1 MPNTHTTLT
10 SLFTDI
16 ANAIRTKKGT
26 DGSIVADDFPDE
38 ISTISTGTD
47 TSDATATASDIAS
60 GKTAYVKGSKIT
72 GTAGIATATY
82 SNETITFTDGFPAR
96 VGPPT
101 TVDVIPLTVVN
112 NGTYTAEEDEA
123 YSPVTVNVPASA
135 VDSGTKNITTNG
147 IHDVVGYANAN
158 VSVPASEVDE
168 GTYNITANGNYNVV
182 GYANANVNIS
192 YKVIQY
198 APTMAQVKSSSYT
211 QCCSLTV
218 EKTGTY
224 KCSWVHYA
232 SASSSS
238 YYLSQLYKGSTAI
251 GSTHAC
257 PAYNGGS
264 GWVAEETGLK
274 FNAGDVISVRAR
286 SRSSSYLTV
295 AGFLVIERT
304 GD

>member
-1 MPNTHTTLT
+1 MAREHETLS

-26 DGSIVADDFPDE
+26 VGTIIADDFPDE
-38 ISTISTGTD
+38 ISTIQTGTD
-47 TSDATATASDIAS
+47 TSDADATANDIRS
-60 GKTAYVKGSKIT
+60 GKTAYVKGSKVT

-82 SNETITFTDGFPAR
+82 SDEGITFTDGFPFKP
-96 VGPPT
+96 GSEYNI
-101 TVDVIPLTVVN
+101 DVEPLTVTE
-112 NGTYTAEEDEA
+112 NGTYTAEQGEA

-147 IHDVVGYANAN
+147 VHDVVGYANAN
-158 VSVPASEVDE
+158 VNVPASEVDE

-198 APTMAQVKSSSYT
+198 APTMAQVKTTSYT

-264 GWVAEETGLK
+264 GWVVTETGMS

-286 SRSSSYLTV
+286 SRGSSYLTV
-295 AGFLVIERT
+295 AGLLVIERT